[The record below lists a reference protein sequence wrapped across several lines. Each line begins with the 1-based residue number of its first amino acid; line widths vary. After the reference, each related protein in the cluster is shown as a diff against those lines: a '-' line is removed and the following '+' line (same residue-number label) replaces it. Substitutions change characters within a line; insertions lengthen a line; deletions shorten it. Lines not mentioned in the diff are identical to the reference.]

1 MRPINIIG
9 LCCFFLPLAIKYRS
23 KRALIIFLNGLLY
36 HSNERYQYLRYYD
49 VICNFFIVLYTIKNN
64 AAIVKYPIFGS
75 SIWILN
81 TILTETST
89 ITRNLSDIIHVI
101 GIQLPLA
108 RGLELTLNKKLILN

>member
-64 AAIVKYPIFGS
+64 ADTKSEIIK
-75 SIWILN
+75 
-81 TILTETST
+81 T
-89 ITRNLSDIIHVI
+89 LSLSVV
-101 GIQLPLA
+101 L
-108 RGLELTLNKKLILN
+108 K